1 MRGFAGARIG
11 AFAALLC
18 ILPGLVFAAVV
29 RISWNDNT
37 ESNLAGYKVYCG
49 TASGSYGSVLN
60 VGRNNRVDIS
70 GCQEEQT
77 YYFVVT
83 AYNTSRLESGFSQEA
98 SITIPVQPTGFFHTF
113 IRYFIS
119 AFEWVFRIDP
129 EVPLYGLDEFAAFS
143 QAPNPVPSSAI
154 TVSSSTT
161 PAEPEDAREA
171 AQWGLPVR
179 DVVMDL
185 LGDVDLDALFPGGFY
200 YFLPLDELCPL
211 ILEGSLVPCETG
223 CFHYLVYDE
232 LGDPA
237 EILRVSV
244 AEEISALQVLKPW
257 SWLDLVDAACGI
269 GVTIPAQGL
278 SFPVPVA
285 VGWGGEDRFPASSLL
300 PQGSTVVEFDLLPYG
315 LILEEPAEIGVL
327 LEGANPRAQRYD
339 EETERWIELEGV
351 GSRDGV
357 VAFSTEVLGRFSV
370 STSPEPRD
378 KEYDLPGISCFIGSA
393 LTGDGSAAWMLALVL
408 GLGIGCFL
416 RLRKI

>member
-18 ILPGLVFAAVV
+18 ILPGIVFAAVV

-70 GCQEEQT
+70 GCQEEQA

-98 SITIPVQPTGFFHTF
+98 SITIPVQPTGFLHTF

-143 QAPNPVPSSAI
+143 QASNPVPSSAI
-154 TVSSSTT
+154 TVRSSTT
-161 PAEPEDAREA
+161 PPEPEDAREA

-185 LGDVDLDALFPGGFY
+185 LDDVDLDALFPGGFY
-200 YFLPLDELCPL
+200 YFLSLDELCPV
-211 ILEGSLVPCETG
+211 ILEGSLGPCETG
-223 CFHYLVYDE
+223 CFRYLVYDE
-232 LGDPA
+232 LGDPVQ
-237 EILRVSV
+237 ILRVSV
-244 AEEISALQVLKPW
+244 AEEISALQVLEPW
-257 SWLDLVDAACGI
+257 SWLDLVDAACGL

-278 SFPVPVA
+278 PFPVPIA
-285 VGWGGEDRFPASSLL
+285 VGRGGEDRFPASSLL
-300 PQGSTVVEFDLLPYG
+300 PQGSTVVEFDILPYG
-315 LILEEPAEIGVL
+315 LILDEPAEIGVL
-327 LEGANPRAQRYD
+327 LEGANPLVQRYD
-339 EETERWIELEGV
+339 EETAQWVELEGV

-370 STSPEPRD
+370 STSPDSRD
-378 KEYDLPGISCFIGSA
+378 REIDLPSIACFIGCASQG
-393 LTGDGSAAWMLALVL
+393 LGPQAWVLVL
-408 GLGIGCFL
+408 CFGLVL
-416 RLRKI
+416 AMSSRLKRR